1 MTLKKRKEPLKCKN
15 KNKKNKK
22 EHDKRRD
29 SVGEVD
35 YHILPQ
41 LVAVL
46 RYPQSVTQPKSN
58 CHFKIQP
65 STLTVHHRDRLK
77 LENLKY

>member
-46 RYPQSVTQPKSN
+46 RYLRSVIPHQFTY
-58 CHFKIQP
+58 HFKF
-65 STLTVHHRDRLK
+65 
-77 LENLKY
+77 